1 VIIKYISYGIM
12 ATKSQIE
19 IAKKNFQLWDDIAK
33 SQNRRTFIQRWRKG
47 ESFRLGEQWTE
58 KESTD
63 LKQNGMVDYV
73 INRLRPAYRHEKAMI
88 MSKRPTIKLTG
99 VRSKHTGAATEMQR
113 LINYIWEISS
123 GLHQSQRMLDYYFD
137 GGLGI
142 LGIFPDLE
150 ADYGRGELKI
160 EEVAP
165 DFLYIPNYARKLQFD
180 DAIHMFYAR
189 PISIDD
195 ALEKYGHIRG
205 ITEEA
210 LKAQAQTATEWFN
223 DTEVLLGPERDAI
236 SRDLRDIWGIDE
248 QTLLVMVL
256 EKTTKFKAPR
266 ELVKVRNN
274 ETGSIDIFIIESGTN
289 MDEFLASKG
298 ITDFKVSDSEET
310 SVTRIRKEVT
320 ISESIFVDTETLPIS
335 THPYGFCVGEDTRNP
350 YPVGDVHF
358 NIGQQKL
365 VNHLHSLILF
375 IGQTMGVPHIIAK
388 ASAFKDKNHKSEIQ
402 KNWAIPGYIAEFD
415 VKTNEAL
422 SNAISVIPGLQ
433 PSGIFMDLLS
443 LNMGHIDHS
452 TVNPLAMGDPT
463 NAPVTDRATE
473 RIGQW
478 ADMVVQLP
486 LISMAGCFTRV
497 FNVLAE
503 WMPNFYTIGKLF
515 EYIEG
520 EKLEEG
526 SINMSQLE
534 SEDMLNDITNLEA
547 KVHVTVGSHMS
558 TSRISDQL
566 AYKELAGI
574 HPTFMKLF
582 VRGIDNMDEDEKK
595 EALEEIDLVPKLEQ
609 QIQQMTE
616 YVEQLEEAIG
626 KVDTDRLQAEERIKI
641 EQLRGNLKVV
651 LALAREQAKKNK
663 ETKEKK

>member
-1 VIIKYISYGIM
+1 M
-12 ATKSQIE
+12 ATKAQSE

-33 SQNRRTFIQRWRKG
+33 SNNRREFIKRWRKS
-47 ESFRLGEQWTE
+47 ESFRLGEQWT
-58 KESTD
+58 KEESEN
-63 LKQNGMVDYV
+63 LKANGMVDYV

-113 LINYIWEISS
+113 LINYIWEISG

-165 DFLYIPNYARKLQFD
+165 DFLFIPNYARKLQYD
-180 DAIHMFYAR
+180 DAVHMFYAK
-189 PISIDD
+189 PISIDA
-195 ALEKYGHIRG
+195 ALEKYGDKRG
-205 ITEEA
+205 ITREVLE
-210 LKAQAQTATEWFN
+210 KNAQTATEWFN
-223 DTEVLLGPERDAI
+223 DEEVLLGPNQDVI

-248 QTLLVMVL
+248 NTLLVMIL

-266 ELVKVRNN
+266 ELVKVKNN
-274 ETGSIDIFIIESGTN
+274 ETGSIDIFIIEFGTDMN
-289 MDEFLASKG
+289 EFLATKG
-298 ITDFKVSDSEET
+298 VTDYKIGDREET

-320 ISESIFVDTETLPIS
+320 ISEGIYVDTETLPIS
-335 THPYGFCVGEDTRNP
+335 NHPYGFCVGEDTRNP
-350 YPVGDVHF
+350 FPVGDIHF

-388 ASAFKDKNHKSEIQ
+388 SSVFRNKTHKAEIQ
-402 KNWAIPGYIAEFD
+402 SNWAIPGYMPEFE
-415 VKTNEAL
+415 VPANVPIG
-422 SNAISVIPGLQ
+422 NAVQVIPGLA

-443 LNMGHIDHS
+443 LNLGHIDHS

-486 LISMAGCFTRV
+486 LISIAGCFTRV

-651 LALAREQAKKNK
+651 LALARQAAK
-663 ETKEKK
+663 EKEERTKKEKKK

>member
-1 VIIKYISYGIM
+1 M
-12 ATKSQIE
+12 ATKAQSE

-33 SQNRRTFIQRWRKG
+33 SNNRREFIKRWRKC
-47 ESFRLGEQWTE
+47 ESFRLGEQWTQEESE
-58 KESTD
+58 K
-63 LKQNGMVDYV
+63 LKANGMVDYV

-99 VRSKHTGAATEMQR
+99 VRSKHTGAVTEMQR
-113 LINYIWEISS
+113 LINYIWEISG

-180 DAIHMFYAR
+180 DAIHMFYAK
-189 PISIDD
+189 PITIDD
-195 ALEKYGHIRG
+195 ALEKYGSKRG
-205 ITEEA
+205 INREE
-210 LKAQAQTATEWFN
+210 LEKQAQTATEWFN
-223 DTEVLLGPERDAI
+223 NTEVLLGPDQDVI
-236 SRDLRDIWGIDE
+236 NRDLRDIWGIDE
-248 QTLLVMVL
+248 QTLLVMIL

-266 ELVKVRNN
+266 ELVKVKNN
-274 ETGSIDIFIIESGTN
+274 ETGSIDIFIIEPGTD
-289 MDEFLASKG
+289 MDEFLATKEVTNYKIG
-298 ITDFKVSDSEET
+298 DREET

-320 ISESIFVDTETLPIS
+320 ISEQIFVDTETLPIS
-335 THPYGFCVGEDTRNP
+335 EHPYGFCVGEDTRNP
-350 YPVGDVHF
+350 FPVGDIHF

-388 ASAFKDKNHKSEIQ
+388 SSVFRDKAHKAEIQ
-402 KNWAIPGYIAEFD
+402 ENWAIPGYMSEFE
-415 VKTNEAL
+415 VPANVPIG
-422 SNAISVIPGLQ
+422 NAVQVIPGLA

-443 LNMGHIDHS
+443 LNLGHIDHS

-486 LISMAGCFTRV
+486 LISIAGCFTRV

-534 SEDMLNDITNLEA
+534 SEDILNDITNLEA

-609 QIQQMTE
+609 QIEQMTE

-626 KVDTDRLQAEERIKI
+626 KVNTDRLQAEERIKI

-651 LALAREQAKKNK
+651 LALARQAA
-663 ETKEKK
+663 KEKEERTKK